1 MAKHKAYLI
10 LDNIRSSENV
20 GAIFRTAD
28 AVGISKIFLI
38 GITPAP
44 IDRFGRVQPKISK
57 VALGAEETVEWE
69 QREDIN
75 LLIEELKKDDIS
87 VCAVEQDESATDY
100 KKASMKKDTAF
111 IFGPEVSGV
120 NKKTLSLCD
129 SVIEIPMKGEKES
142 LNVSVSVGVALYRIL
157 GV

>member
-44 IDRFGRVQPKISK
+44 IDRFGRVQSKISK
-57 VALGAEETVEWE
+57 VALGAEDTVLWE

-75 LLIEELKKDDIS
+75 LLIEELRKDNIS

-100 KKASMKKDTAF
+100 KKVSMERDTAF